1 MPILTNCKSCDGAF
15 DECGGSMSRGRHYAP
30 YCSRY
35 CRAFHHGGYEYGFEF
50 PQFERNC
57 DWCGDSFQL
66 RRGRKES
73 SQRVCSLKCSRE
85 ARSKRN
91 NKGHRVMQTLKVLA
105 RPVSAHE
112 IAYELSKIPAN
123 GFRNKLGAQSV
134 ANILKRLIA
143 RGGVEVFKGHT
154 HTYKLKDANA
164 PFKRYSRPA

>member
-1 MPILTNCKSCDGAF
+1 
-15 DECGGSMSRGRHYAP
+15 
-30 YCSRY
+30 
-35 CRAFHHGGYEYGFEF
+35 
-50 PQFERNC
+50 
-57 DWCGDSFQL
+57 
-66 RRGRKES
+66 
-73 SQRVCSLKCSRE
+73 
-85 ARSKRN
+85 
-91 NKGHRVMQTLKVLA
+91 MQTLKVLA